1 MELYLT
7 RSTVSDLKEN
17 RCKSVLNNTKYKEME
32 TNQGQPLRNMLT
44 GVWLSPFTL
53 FWRDVPAVYSVRVQ
67 KGM

>member
-1 MELYLT
+1 
-7 RSTVSDLKEN
+7 
-17 RCKSVLNNTKYKEME
+17 ME

-53 FWRDVPAVYSVRVQ
+53 FLRDVPAVYCVRVQ